1 MTPDIHHCRSIRLKG
16 YDYSQAGAYFVT
28 VQVLRNIQKSLQ
40 DRGVIGSITPKSP
53 NLSEANP
60 DTLPFMGYVS
70 NTMKTP

>member
-1 MTPDIHHCRSIRLKG
+1 MIIPRQGRIPSQYKYSGISRNHCKT
-16 YDYSQAGAYFVT
+16 A
-28 VQVLRNIQKSLQ
+28 
-40 DRGVIGSITPKSP
+40 VIGSITPKSP